1 MSWKR
6 LLTSISLALFIMIAD
21 GLLLVAV
28 NRIYLPQHPP
38 HWMMGALFYFDAW
51 PVTLTQHVFPGRAGG
66 PSFLA
71 IVTGALIDLVIL
83 TTLVYGLLT
92 WRARRKT
99 RG

>member
-1 MSWKR
+1 
-6 LLTSISLALFIMIAD
+6 MIAD

-38 HWMMGALFYFDAW
+38 HWMIGALFYFDAW
-51 PVTLTQHVFPGRAGG
+51 PVTLTQHIFPGRAGG

-83 TTLVYGLLT
+83 TALVYGLLT
-92 WRARRKT
+92 LWARRKT

>member
-6 LLTSISLALFIMIAD
+6 LLTSIPLALFIMIAD

-51 PVTLTQHVFPGRAGG
+51 PVTLTQHIFPGRAGG

-83 TTLVYGLLT
+83 TALVYGLLT
-92 WRARRKT
+92 LWARRKT

>member
-51 PVTLTQHVFPGRAGG
+51 PVTLTQHIFPGRAGG

-83 TTLVYGLLT
+83 TALVYGLLT
-92 WRARRKT
+92 LWARRKT